1 MGLQFLLLLI
11 SILPGLGLFWL
22 LKYKLGYNLFVQ
34 ARSFIRIVLSLIF
47 ANISYFLAFFCQ
59 ALVFRFIVVNDKS
72 YELSTG
78 SFDGA
83 FVSEDVANRYNH
95 LSILV
100 AVLTIISFA
109 VLFII
114 GLLVRKKH
122 ALEVPINSIK
132 NKSIINIALIL
143 LLLLFTLI
151 SLMMLALSSGFEV
164 MFHAI

>member
-11 SILPGLGLFWL
+11 SILPGLGLFWV

-47 ANISYFLAFFCQ
+47 ANISYFLAFFFQ
-59 ALVFRFIVVNDKS
+59 ALVFRFMVVNDKS

-95 LSILV
+95 LSTLV

-114 GLLVRKKH
+114 GLLVRKKYMV
-122 ALEVPINSIK
+122 EVPIEEFK
-132 NKSIINIALIL
+132 NKLIINIGLIV

-151 SLMMLALSSGFEV
+151 SLIMLATSSSFEV
-164 MFHAI
+164 MFNAI